1 MKIWTTVETKEG
13 LTLEEAIIRAT
24 NMEGVTKEEEVDSR
38 ITEIIRWGAAM
49 GVIMA
54 ITRIT
59 TSFRIGAMI
68 VEMIVAMIGVMIVE
82 MIGIEIEW
90 TTDTEEVE
98 RTCRQDKRG
107 TGKTD
112 ISR

>member
-13 LTLEEAIIRAT
+13 LTLEEAIIRAN
-24 NMEGVTKEEEVDSR
+24 NMEVVTKEEEVDSR

-68 VEMIVAMIGVMIVE
+68 AEVIVEMIVE
-82 MIGIEIEW
+82 MIGVMIGTEIEW

-98 RTCRQDKRG
+98 RTCRQDKRE
-107 TGKTD
+107 TDKTD

>member
-1 MKIWTTVETKEG
+1 
-13 LTLEEAIIRAT
+13 
-24 NMEGVTKEEEVDSR
+24 
-38 ITEIIRWGAAM
+38 M

-82 MIGIEIEW
+82 MIGIEIE
-90 TTDTEEVE
+90 
-98 RTCRQDKRG
+98 
-107 TGKTD
+107 
-112 ISR
+112 